1 MLQHHRLILL
11 VVVSLTFLC
20 TFSSV
25 RYLSRIIAAQH
36 SASLR
41 VTRDGSGDSQRAWLN
56 FLDRAEANIGS
67 HLPHFLH
74 NEGSIEVYA
83 GNGML
88 LSTIKLLIC
97 KVSLLIKIG

>member
-1 MLQHHRLILL
+1 MLQYSRLILL
-11 VVVSLTFLC
+11 IVATLTFLC

-25 RYLSRIIAAQH
+25 RYLSKLIAAQH

-41 VTRDGSGDSQRAWLN
+41 SQQDGEGDSQRDWLH

-74 NEGSIEVYA
+74 EEGAVY
-83 GNGML
+83 L
-88 LSTIKLLIC
+88 T
-97 KVSLLIKIG
+97 VVF